1 MVPHTNPTRQR
12 GLFVLRPSLARR
24 VSVGLFILL
33 GVLVSTAHGAPY
45 SYATH
50 ALQLTD
56 LGAGV
61 NPQAIN
67 SVGQVVGQA
76 ANNQA
81 FMWQGGITT
90 PLGTVGGTQSF
101 ANDISDNGW
110 AVGWSLDA
118 AGHQK
123 AFRWDATNG
132 MTNIGAT
139 VTADSAAEAINN
151 LDQIIGWRTNG
162 TAWKTTLWD
171 FANPNGTTLFGTQGD
186 HKGLGINDAGY
197 VVGITLGTGGVADEG
212 YYWDGFGGITS
223 YNSEIG
229 VDYFPYAGINQSKL
243 TAGINAG
250 QFSFYTI
257 GVNLFAI
264 SAGKIS
270 PSDAFSLANGLNDV
284 GQLVGESGNKGAL
297 YDLSSQALFDLNLF
311 PRHTPGFGQVLRLTD
326 INNDGKFVG
335 VALVDGIEHGIVGQL
350 VPVPEPSSLV
360 LLAIGA
366 AAMILFFT
374 GPMRQ
379 PQKSGLPRAPRRE
392 CAIGSIFE

>member
-1 MVPHTNPTRQR
+1 MLPPLITNPTRQR
-12 GLFVLRPSLARR
+12 GLFVRLPSLARR
-24 VSVGLFILL
+24 VSVWLFILL
-33 GVLVSTAHGAPY
+33 GVLAATAHAAPY

-50 ALQLTD
+50 QLQLTD
-56 LGAGV
+56 LGVGV

-76 ANNQA
+76 SNSQA
-81 FMWQGGITT
+81 FLWQGGITT

-151 LDQIIGWRTNG
+151 LNQIIGWRTNG

-171 FANPNGTTLFGTQGD
+171 FANPNGTILFGTQGD

-197 VVGITLGTGGVADEG
+197 VVGITLSGGVAAEG
-212 YYWDGFGGITS
+212 YFWDGFGGGTS
-223 YNSEIG
+223 FNSEIG
-229 VDYFPYAGINQSKL
+229 VKYFPYAGLNQSKM
-243 TAGINAG
+243 TAGIDGGEFAY
-250 QFSFYTI
+250 YTI
-257 GVNLFAI
+257 GVDDSPI
-264 SAGKIS
+264 RAGKFS
-270 PSDAFSLANGLNDV
+270 PSDPFSLANGLNDV

-297 YDLSSQALFDLNLF
+297 YDLSSQTLFDLNLF
-311 PRHTPGFGQVLRLTD
+311 PRQTPGFGQVLHLND

-350 VPVPEPSSLV
+350 IPVPEPSSVV
-360 LLAIGA
+360 LLAVA
-366 AAMILFFT
+366 LLAVCLARRR
-374 GPMRQ
+374 P
-379 PQKSGLPRAPRRE
+379 PQ
-392 CAIGSIFE
+392 